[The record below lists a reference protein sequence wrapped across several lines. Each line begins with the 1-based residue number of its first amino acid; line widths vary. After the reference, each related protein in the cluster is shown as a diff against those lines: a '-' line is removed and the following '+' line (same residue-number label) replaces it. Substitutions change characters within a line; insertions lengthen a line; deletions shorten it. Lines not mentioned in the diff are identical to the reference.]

1 MSTKSSIFS
10 FLLCSLVLMSCGKES
25 LDFHLVTR
33 NNSIELKQDTEELEG
48 ETIDIIENLD
58 GLYTDVH
65 YYNDLL
71 YVLNQDDHCA
81 VDVIDPSTGNVV
93 LNIGSIGEGDY
104 DFRNSETLK
113 VVDVDSI
120 VQIYDFS
127 RKSVSLFDSESGGF
141 IEQVFLSDDYATA
154 QSALLLSER
163 RLVSVDLQSNA
174 EFTITID
181 GIVEHAPDF
190 HVNTATCSLGELKP
204 RNIGVI
210 NGINKVVTTNLA
222 WNYINLYSTNG
233 EEPIKLNYGTNENI
247 VDGQY
252 AGREHMY
259 YYDTGY
265 EDNTVYALYLG
276 VSTTKKL
283 IMGNIGSL
291 KSELHSYNL
300 EDSTAT
306 RYILDRLV
314 NACSYDNENKLYYC
328 IDENNNDHPIVLF
341 KA

>member
-1 MSTKSSIFS
+1 
-10 FLLCSLVLMSCGKES
+10 
-25 LDFHLVTR
+25 
-33 NNSIELKQDTEELEG
+33 
-48 ETIDIIENLD
+48 
-58 GLYTDVH
+58 
-65 YYNDLL
+65 
-71 YVLNQDDHCA
+71 
-81 VDVIDPSTGNVV
+81 VI
-93 LNIGSIGEGDY
+93 
-104 DFRNSETLK
+104 
-113 VVDVDSI
+113 
-120 VQIYDFS
+120 QIYDFS

-222 WNYINLYSTNG
+222 WNYIN
-233 EEPIKLNYGTNENI
+233 
-247 VDGQY
+247 
-252 AGREHMY
+252 
-259 YYDTGY
+259 YDTGY

-283 IMGNIGSL
+283 IMGNIGII

-314 NACSYDNENKLYYC
+314 NACSYDKENKFYYC

>member
-1 MSTKSSIFS
+1 
-10 FLLCSLVLMSCGKES
+10 MSCGKES

-33 NNSIELKQDTEELEG
+33 NNSIELKQETEELEG

-71 YVLNQDDHCA
+71 YVLNQDDHYA
-81 VDVIDPSTGNVV
+81 VDVIDPSTGNLV

-141 IEQVFLSDDYATA
+141 IEQVYLSDEYTTA
-154 QSALLLSER
+154 QSALLYSDR
-163 RLVSVDLQSNA
+163 RLVSVDLQSDA
-174 EFTITID
+174 EFTVSVD

-190 HVNTATCSLGELKP
+190 HVNSATCSLSELKP
-204 RNIGVI
+204 RNVVVLKGS
-210 NGINKVVTTNLA
+210 NKILTSNFA
-222 WNYINLYSTNG
+222 WNYINLYSIN
-233 EEPIKLNYGTNENI
+233 EDDPIKLKYGTNENI

-252 AGREHMY
+252 IGRDHMY

-265 EDNTVYALYLG
+265 EDNTVFALYLG

-283 IMGNIGSL
+283 IMANIGII

-314 NACSYDNENKLYYC
+314 NACSYDKENKFYYC
-328 IDENNNDHPIVLF
+328 IDEENNDHPIVLF
-341 KA
+341 KT